1 MFVAALMEIL
11 FVSFPN
17 YYDNAEFYSFN
28 FNNYF
33 KSLFSVFV
41 FFTTNNS
48 PELLIKAYPEN
59 AFINTLFI
67 SFVWVNNILLTGL
80 LIGLTY
86 YKMKVEMHEQIQEV
100 KKVHAKDFAYKKLL
114 DYPNIKSSFL
124 KRIITMYMENRN
136 FAFIDI
142 KKSIDDQLR
151 YERKI
156 TKASEEL
163 FEILKHSFE
172 YELAFSI
179 LNLLI
184 VIFPLYLISIKDFTK
199 YQYFLTVIILCCL
212 SLFDAFNHL
221 FFYDLN
227 DLDKLWKTIFDTIL
241 NLCIIGI
248 SIFLALQEIA
258 SPALIKVWAFVCL
271 LKLYRV
277 FLLYFRFDR
286 QKLRTHIL
294 YPFFKQLYEISFQI
308 FIVFFLFA
316 SIGVNVYG
324 GNINSYTLDIYNEAM
339 KTDYEYETMNF
350 NTILNSGVTFFIV
363 MLNNNW
369 PIIANLSVISNSHNK
384 RLMKFIFVFFKF
396 FVNYIF
402 INSLIAFI
410 IQIFNEFD
418 MRQKARHTKK
428 MSTAKNI
435 DLNTVVLNEND
446 LSDVFDEDVSMYYGR

>member
-17 YYDNAEFYSFN
+17 YHDNAEFYSFN

-48 PELLIKAYPEN
+48 PELLIKTYPEN
-59 AFINTLFI
+59 AIINTLFI

-86 YKMKVEMHEQIQEV
+86 YKMKVEMFEQIKEV
-100 KKVHAKDFAYKKLL
+100 KNVHAKEFAYNKLQ

-136 FAFIDI
+136 FAYIDI
-142 KKSIDDQLR
+142 KKSIEDQLK

-163 FEILKHSFE
+163 FEGLKHSFE
-172 YELAFSI
+172 YELAFSLI
-179 LNLLI
+179 NLLI
-184 VIFPLYLISIKDFTK
+184 VIFPLYLISIKDFGK
-199 YQYFLTVIILCCL
+199 YQYYLTVIIFCCL
-212 SLFDAFNHL
+212 SLFDGFNHL

-227 DLDKLWKTIFDTIL
+227 DLDKLWKTLFDTVL
-241 NLCIIGI
+241 NVLIIGI
-248 SIFLALQEIA
+248 SVFLSLQTVA
-258 SPALIKVWAFVCL
+258 SPSVIKVWAFICL

-294 YPFFKQLYEISFQI
+294 YPFFKQLYEVSFQVVI
-308 FIVFFLFA
+308 LFFLFS
-316 SIGVNVYG
+316 SIGVNVFG

-339 KTDYEYETMNF
+339 NTDYEYETMNF
-350 NTILNSGVTFFIV
+350 NTILNSAVTFFIV
-363 MLNNNW
+363 VLNNNW
-369 PIIANLSVISNSHNK
+369 PIIANLSVISNNHNK
-384 RLMKFIFVFFKF
+384 RLMKFMFVFFKF

-410 IQIFNEFD
+410 IQVFNEFD
-418 MRQKARHTKK
+418 VLQKERLSKK
-428 MSTAKNI
+428 MSLAENFNHNKAI
-435 DLNTVVLNEND
+435 LRENE
-446 LSDVFDEDVSMYYGR
+446 LSDIFDGDASIDYGK

>member
-28 FNNYF
+28 FNSYF

-59 AFINTLFI
+59 GLINTIFI

-86 YKMKVEMHEQIQEV
+86 YKMKAEMYEQIKEV
-100 KKVHAKDFAYKKLL
+100 RTVHAKDFAYNKLL
-114 DYPNIKSSFL
+114 DYPNIKSSLL
-124 KRIITMYMENRN
+124 KRIIIMYMENRN

-142 KKSIDDQLR
+142 KKTIEEQTK

-163 FEILKHSFE
+163 FEGLKHSFE

-179 LNLLI
+179 INLLI
-184 VIFPLYLISIKDFTK
+184 VIFPLYLISIKDFSK

-227 DLDKLWKTIFDTIL
+227 DLDKMWKTSFDTIL

-248 SIFLALQEIA
+248 SIFLALQEVP
-258 SPALIKVWAFVCL
+258 SHGLIKVWAFVCL
-271 LKLYRV
+271 LKLFRV

-294 YPFFKQLYEISFQI
+294 YPYLKQLYEISFQV
-308 FIVFFLFA
+308 FIVLFLFS

-324 GNINSYTLDIYNEAM
+324 GNINSFTLDTYNEAM
-339 KTDYEYETMNF
+339 MTDYEYETMNF
-350 NTILNSGVTFFIV
+350 NTILNSAVTFFIV

-369 PIIANLSVISNSHNK
+369 PIIANLSVISNSQNK
-384 RLMKFIFVFFKF
+384 RFMKFVFVFFKF
-396 FVNYIF
+396 FVNYIL

-410 IQIFNEFD
+410 IQVFNEFD
-418 MRQKARHTKK
+418 IRQKTRLAKK
-428 MSTAKNI
+428 MSALKNV
-435 DLNTVVLNEND
+435 DFNHVMLNDNE
-446 LSDVFDEDVSMYYGR
+446 LSDIFDEDTSVNNGR